1 MPCHLQ
7 WGSPCRCEGALG
19 PGFAG
24 KNLWSSNVVLKKV
37 NVVTS
42 TNQKILGSKF
52 LSQGFST
59 IVLYFLFFVFFLF
72 HHICVPFFFR
82 MLENRGFFVSG
93 THIRWVGPR
102 AKSMALSQWATP
114 IPTRRWGWSD
124 SMEWLWVPIVFRL
137 IQVEACFS
145 LKGSKPMFVKESGKK
160 WNNDWNDYHFQWK
173 W

>member
-1 MPCHLQ
+1 MPCYLQ

-24 KNLWSSNVVLKKV
+24 KNLSFSNVVLKKV
-37 NVVTS
+37 NVATS

-52 LSQGFST
+52 LSEG
-59 IVLYFLFFVFFLF
+59 YFNYCTLLFIFCDVFVPPFFFV
-72 HHICVPFFFR
+72 PFFR
-82 MLENRGFFVSG
+82 MLDSWFFVWG
-93 THIRWVGPR
+93 THIRWVCPR

-137 IQVEACFS
+137 IQVETCFS
-145 LKGSKPMFVKESGKK
+145 LKGSKPMFLKESRKK
-160 WNNDWNDYHFQWK
+160 WNNHWNDCHFQWK